1 MIEVSEK
8 FKNAVRQNTRKY
20 EWYGSITT
28 KAGKV
33 HEFTAKDIVK
43 GSGYIKWQCCS
54 NTEIELGTVYA
65 AEIGNQPVFGDRP
78 LHSGR
83 CRGTALLPSDTCG
96 RDNGVPS
103 QWGIYEGCKAQQ
115 IIFFII
121 SYFFSGMFLYICLC
135 KKENIK
141 ENKKEDE
148 KIKYCENV
156 ETVLF

>member
-65 AEIGNQPVFGDRP
+65 
-78 LHSGR
+78 
-83 CRGTALLPSDTCG
+83 LLPSDTSG
-96 RDNGVPS
+96 RDNGVHTD
-103 QWGIYEGCKAQQ
+103 GN
-115 IIFFII
+115 
-121 SYFFSGMFLYICLC
+121 L
-135 KKENIK
+135 
-141 ENKKEDE
+141 
-148 KIKYCENV
+148 
-156 ETVLF
+156 

>member
-54 NTEIELGTVYA
+54 NTE
-65 AEIGNQPVFGDRP
+65 
-78 LHSGR
+78 
-83 CRGTALLPSDTCG
+83 
-96 RDNGVPS
+96 
-103 QWGIYEGCKAQQ
+103 
-115 IIFFII
+115 
-121 SYFFSGMFLYICLC
+121 
-135 KKENIK
+135 
-141 ENKKEDE
+141 
-148 KIKYCENV
+148 
-156 ETVLF
+156 

>member
-65 AEIGNQPVFGDRP
+65 C
-78 LHSGR
+78 LLYTSR
-83 CRGTALLPSDTCG
+83 CPHLVWEWMKQKR
-96 RDNGVPS
+96 
-103 QWGIYEGCKAQQ
+103 W
-115 IIFFII
+115 
-121 SYFFSGMFLYICLC
+121 
-135 KKENIK
+135 
-141 ENKKEDE
+141 
-148 KIKYCENV
+148 
-156 ETVLF
+156 